1 MEGLSDQNGASDEIK
16 AQAKNNSASEIARL
30 ELEIEQK
37 NDILLQLQT
46 ELQKQEDYNILKQ
59 QHEYV

>member
-1 MEGLSDQNGASDEIK
+1 MEGLSDQNGASKEIK
-16 AQAKNNSASEIARL
+16 VKANSNNASEIARL